1 MTTPAKKKA
10 HTLRT
15 LVGTGSGNA
24 LEWYDWQIYV
34 VFAPFFASQ
43 FFDPND
49 PAAAMLSS
57 MAIFAAGFLMRPLGG
72 LLFGWL
78 ADRAGRRT
86 AMTSSIACAAIGSLV
101 IACAPTYASIGV
113 GASLV
118 VLLARLA
125 QGLAHGGELP
135 AAQTYITEMAPNGRR
150 GRWSSLIY
158 VSGTSGV
165 LVGTLLSAI
174 LSSTLPMEQ
183 LHAWGWRIP
192 FVIGGVLSLY
202 SLYLRR
208 QLSETEN
215 FEQDANAQQDSAQ
228 GAKAPKRRIR
238 ESFRGMWENRGACLR
253 VIGLTVGVTVVY
265 YTWTVSAPSFAI
277 TSRGVAPDSAMWAGV
292 VADLVFIGMLPL
304 YGMLADRIGR
314 RPLIIFAAIGL
325 SIVTIPL
332 NHIIQGQAWQLC
344 LAMVLA
350 MVFIAPITAISPTL
364 FAEMFPTRVRAAA
377 VGLPYAIAVA
387 LCGGTAP
394 YLRQWLAGN
403 GGEDLFLGYTIV
415 LMLIGLVVA
424 WRMPETKDVDL
435 NQLSGKDSSS
445 GSESHSA
452 ANA

>member
-1 MTTPAKKKA
+1 MTTPAKNS

-34 VFAPFFASQ
+34 VFAPLFASQ
-43 FFDPND
+43 FFNPND

-78 ADRAGRRT
+78 ADRTGRRT
-86 AMTSSIACAAIGSLV
+86 AMTSSITCAAIGSLV
-101 IACAPTYASIGV
+101 IACAPTYATIGV
-113 GASLV
+113 GASLL
-118 VLLARLA
+118 VLFARLV

-165 LVGTLLSAI
+165 LAGTLLSAI
-174 LSSTLPMEQ
+174 LSSTLPQEQ
-183 LHAWGWRIP
+183 LTAWGWRVP

-215 FEQDANAQQDSAQ
+215 FEQDADAERSRD
-228 GAKAPKRRIR
+228 AKAPARRIR
-238 ESFRGMWENRGACLR
+238 ESFRGMWENRKACLR

-265 YTWTVSAPSFAI
+265 YTWTVSAPSFAT
-277 TSRGVAPDSAMWAGV
+277 TSRGVPQESAMWAGV
-292 VADLVFIGMLPL
+292 VAYVAFIIMLPL

-314 RPLIIFAAIGL
+314 RPLMIFAAIGL

-332 NHIIQGQAWQLC
+332 NHMIQGEAWQLC

-350 MVFIAPITAISPTL
+350 MLFIAPITAISPTL

-377 VGLPYAIAVA
+377 VGFPYAVAVA

-394 YLRQWLAGN
+394 YLRQWLTGS
-403 GGEDLFLGYTIV
+403 GSEDLFLGYTII

-424 WRMPETKDVDL
+424 LRMPETKDVDL

-445 GSESHSA
+445 GSENRST